1 MSSKFV
7 QSHVANSW
15 CEYFRPA
22 SSGHAVDVVDVLG
35 CSSCHSM
42 PDSGH
47 GCTKM
52 LVDVIDVPGCSSC
65 HFIPD
70 NRLGCT

>member
-22 SSGHAVDVVDVLG
+22 SGGHAVDVVDVLG
-35 CSSCHSM
+35 RMVKRVENYEKSPVLETM
-42 PDSGH
+42 
-47 GCTKM
+47 K
-52 LVDVIDVPGCSSC
+52 V
-65 HFIPD
+65 
-70 NRLGCT
+70 